1 MYAVDKAVLGTFHQE
16 DQSVGETAG
25 VQFACNSLYAL
36 RWSEIR
42 QASIQKPGNF
52 DHILF
57 EGDVLYKSLNTIDL
71 LSADDIPGSVK
82 IYEYEFDV
90 TFLGLERGQA
100 SLIPGDPFL
109 RTYVPSH
116 NVDGFLLFIS
126 GFAIAVIT

>member
-1 MYAVDKAVLGTFHQE
+1 M
-16 DQSVGETAG
+16 
-25 VQFACNSLYAL
+25 
-36 RWSEIR
+36 
-42 QASIQKPGNF
+42 
-52 DHILF
+52 
-57 EGDVLYKSLNTIDL
+57 IDL
-71 LSADDIPGSVK
+71 LSADDLSGSVK